1 MDAPGEVYREIG
13 RVAEV
18 TGAEFIGGSGR
29 NLICSGGGAGLPNGF
44 FRPEIA
50 DAWRN
55 GGFYLEVTGASAA
68 TISDGTDV
76 VAVLTTGGTAQQL
89 MASNSSRKGF
99 SVQNVST
106 GDLWIRETG
115 TAAAGQPSL
124 KLTAGTYFETP
135 AGYGSTGAVSIYGAT
150 TGQAF
155 TAREW

>member
-1 MDAPGEVYREIG
+1 MAQHILMDGETGDPKVRLKGNEHGAALVTLVDPSGEPYTAGAP
-13 RVAEV
+13 AA
-18 TGAEFIGGSGR
+18 GALTDRSGT
-29 NLICSGGGAGLPNGF
+29 
-44 FRPEIA
+44 
-50 DAWRN
+50 
-55 GGFYLEVTGASAA
+55 V
-68 TISDGTDV
+68 
-76 VAVLTTGGTAQQL
+76 TTGGTAQQI
-89 MASNSSRKGF
+89 MSSNSSRKGF